1 MQNDSIAENLNTQD
15 YIMQVC
21 DLAKKIQEVEDL
33 LNKHGLTITTRSGM
47 PLCITHGVLQMEIRM
62 DGRECNEFP
71 RRFDEERIVLV
82 AS

>member
-1 MQNDSIAENLNTQD
+1 MKVLKEDCE
-15 YIMQVC
+15 M
-21 DLAKKIQEVEDL
+21 AKKIQEVEDL
-33 LNKHGLTITTRSGM
+33 LNKHGLRITTRSGM
-47 PLCITHGVLQMEIRM
+47 PLCITHGVIEMEIRM